1 MSRAG
6 QKRAYDS
13 SVRQEQAALTRRR
26 ILEAADEL
34 FAAEGYVKTT
44 VNRIAQRAGVAR
56 DTVFA
61 VFGSKGRVLT
71 ALLDMHLV
79 HGADVTSELE
89 LPEAKAIRDESDP
102 RKQITLYVRFLIE
115 ALDRIGRVYA
125 IMRSAAAVDDEMSS
139 IYAEMQIYRA
149 RNLNKIV
156 GWIAKN
162 GRLRVT
168 KKRAGEIM
176 WALASPDLASMLRE
190 QQGWSTEEYAEWLED
205 MLTYALLPPARTK
218 HREAP

>member
-34 FAAEGYVKTT
+34 FAAEGYVQTT

-79 HGADVTSELE
+79 HGADVTSELD

-162 GRLRVT
+162 RRLRVT

-176 WALASPDLASMLRE
+176 WALTSSDLASMLRE

-205 MLTYALLPPARTK
+205 MLTYALLLPARTK